1 MKTRYII
8 LSAFVLVLTACD
20 NWLSPSDS
28 TALSEQQTYS
38 SVATINSMSA
48 NLYSRLRY
56 EQSFTQDNE
65 TYDLCSWDEAINNS
79 AYWAN
84 IGNKNADYRQ
94 YYDYTLVRD
103 LNKHIHCLQT
113 SVGATVSLDHQR
125 YFLAEARY
133 MRAYTYFILVSRMGG
148 VPLLTEVQEYTTDT
162 KSLAK
167 PRNKE
172 YEIYDFIL
180 GELDS
185 IATDL
190 NLAAA
195 GTTTRA
201 TMGSALALKCRA
213 ALYAGTIAYNY
224 DKSATK
230 GLVLSGLETGIP
242 RDKADGYLKQCIDA
256 YRSLKSMGVYSLA
269 PDYGA
274 LFQAESN
281 SEVIFEVA
289 YDGTNFT
296 NYFYL
301 LDGSAQSASRYQER

>member
-8 LSAFVLVLTACD
+8 LSVFVLVLTACD

-125 YFLAEARY
+125 YFLAER
-133 MRAYTYFILVSRMGG
+133 
-148 VPLLTEVQEYTTDT
+148 
-162 KSLAK
+162 
-167 PRNKE
+167 
-172 YEIYDFIL
+172 
-180 GELDS
+180 
-185 IATDL
+185 
-190 NLAAA
+190 
-195 GTTTRA
+195 
-201 TMGSALALKCRA
+201 
-213 ALYAGTIAYNY
+213 
-224 DKSATK
+224 
-230 GLVLSGLETGIP
+230 
-242 RDKADGYLKQCIDA
+242 
-256 YRSLKSMGVYSLA
+256 
-269 PDYGA
+269 
-274 LFQAESN
+274 
-281 SEVIFEVA
+281 
-289 YDGTNFT
+289 
-296 NYFYL
+296 
-301 LDGSAQSASRYQER
+301 